1 VKGQL
6 YATTVLASG
15 NGRLESVHKNI
26 DRRTRRWSD
35 ALDVL
40 LLQHS
45 WQFYY
50 ADCFEFFFVCSLKL
64 KKYAY

>member
-1 VKGQL
+1 MVQGLVKGQL

-15 NGRLESVHKNI
+15 NDRLENVHKNI

-40 LLQHS
+40 HLRHS
-45 WQFYY
+45 WQFNY
-50 ADCFEFFFVCSLKL
+50 ADCFEFFFVCS
-64 KKYAY
+64 